1 MMTGP
6 EPHVPT
12 ADNPTGTAS
21 EPNPAPRGLGGSRRR
36 WFVGLVV
43 VAVLSAISIVA
54 VEVLSPA
61 STAEPANL
69 EGPTGR
75 PAPAFALPGLQRPAD
90 VVSLG
95 SFRGRPLVINFW
107 SSWCI
112 PCRTEMPLLETAF
125 RNGGG
130 KVAFVGIDTNDTA
143 GAADAFAAQVH
154 VTYPLA
160 SDPHSDISVLYGLV
174 GLPITVFISPS
185 GKILG
190 RHFGQ
195 LDAGTLRADLRAAF
209 GVETSG

>member
-1 MMTGP
+1 MAGLGP
-6 EPHVPT
+6 DTPT
-12 ADNPTGTAS
+12 ADNPTDPAL
-21 EPNPAPRGLGGSRRR
+21 EPKPAPRGLGVSRRP
-36 WFVGLVV
+36 WLVGLVIV
-43 VAVLSAISIVA
+43 VALSAISIVA

-61 STAEPANL
+61 STADPANL

-90 VVSLG
+90 VVSLA

-112 PCRTEMPLLETAF
+112 PCRTEMPLLESAF
-125 RNGGG
+125 RSGGG
-130 KVAFVGIDTNDTA
+130 RVAFVGIDTNDTSD
-143 GAADAFAAQVH
+143 AADAFIAQVH

-160 SDPHSDISVLYGLV
+160 SDPRSDLSVPYGLV

-190 RHFGQ
+190 RHIGQ
-195 LDAGTLRADLRAAF
+195 LNAGTLQADLRAAF

>member
-1 MMTGP
+1 MAGLGP
-6 EPHVPT
+6 DT
-12 ADNPTGTAS
+12 PTGDDPTDPAL
-21 EPNPAPRGLGGSRRR
+21 EPKPAPRGLGVSRRP
-36 WFVGLVV
+36 WLVGLVIV
-43 VAVLSAISIVA
+43 VALSAISIVA

-61 STAEPANL
+61 STADPANL

-90 VVSLG
+90 VVSLA

-112 PCRTEMPLLETAF
+112 PCRTEMPLLESAF
-125 RNGGG
+125 RSGGG
-130 KVAFVGIDTNDTA
+130 KVAFVGIDTNDTSD
-143 GAADAFAAQVH
+143 AADAFIAQVH

-160 SDPHSDISVLYGLV
+160 SDPRSDLSVPYGLV

-190 RHFGQ
+190 RHIGQ
-195 LDAGTLRADLRAAF
+195 LNAGTLQADLRAAF